1 MIVFAVYDTKNM
13 EQCCGVF
20 ENKKDVKVFLNVEYN
35 VLSNAL
41 KRKGKIGRRY
51 EVYELEV

>member
-20 ENKKDVKVFLNVEYN
+20 ENKKDVKAFLNVEYN

-41 KRKGKIGRRY
+41 KRKGRIGRRY

>member
-1 MIVFAVYDTKNM
+1 MVVFAIYDVKNG

-20 ENKKDVKVFLNVEYN
+20 ERKKDVKVFLNVEYN

-41 KRKGKIGRRY
+41 KRKGRIGRRY